1 MNATYDFTEQ
11 AALLTGAIVNCSSLG
26 ELVGLPGRAG
36 SR

>member
-11 AALLTGAIVNCSSLG
+11 AALLTGALVNYYSASSSACLAA
-26 ELVGLPGRAG
+26 L